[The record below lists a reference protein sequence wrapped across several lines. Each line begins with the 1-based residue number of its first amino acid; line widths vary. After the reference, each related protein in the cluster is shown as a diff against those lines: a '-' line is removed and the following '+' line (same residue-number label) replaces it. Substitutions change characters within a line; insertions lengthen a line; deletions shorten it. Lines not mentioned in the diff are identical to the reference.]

1 MRRRADGW
9 TVPLP
14 WVLQN
19 FPGDTAPSR
28 HPSSRHRMPPP
39 MSTPTLQSF
48 AVLMGEAFDVMKK
61 DVSKAPYRLES
72 FAVLMG
78 EAFGLNVNPKSND
91 ESTDKKLKYFV
102 NTSNLPQKGQ
112 SGQGIRHEGG
122 WIQHCC
128 STYACRYFHHFT
140 WGERWVHPPSCCIP
154 WPDWPFLE

>member
-1 MRRRADGW
+1 MYEVYTNERNKNRMSKNTNIWNLHDIEC
-9 TVPLP
+9 LP
-14 WVLQN
+14 IEYCK
-19 FPGDTAPSR
+19 
-28 HPSSRHRMPPP
+28 
-39 MSTPTLQSF
+39 TLNI

-61 DVSKAPYRLES
+61 DVLKALYRLES

-140 WGERWVHPPSCCIP
+140 WGER
-154 WPDWPFLE
+154 